1 MSRISSPEPV
11 LKRLLPP
18 LMIMVLLLT
27 ALAVT
32 LLWKQHGQMISGSI
46 NSRVKEAA
54 RGFHLN
60 LDKQVNG
67 LSMSLRLIAA
77 DATVQKALRR
87 GDPKGFLLRSL
98 HEAVWKPVFATLKKE
113 HGLTYF
119 CLLSA
124 DRTCLLRV
132 HNPEAGVSKVD
143 FYTAIEAERTGKTVS
158 GLELS
163 PDGTLVLRVVQPIF
177 DGEGL
182 AGYAVLGK
190 GINDIL
196 QVLHEPTG
204 LELSVIVKK
213 SRINHQNWLEKNS
226 RENVVADWE
235 RLPDDLVVYD
245 SRGRLP
251 EPFSDW
257 LLRVSS
263 SSSGEEKDKEI
274 IHGERNWR
282 ASLMPLSDAAGKVVG
297 SLLIMCDISPERVSF
312 TRLLAVGGMVCSI
325 LLIFLL
331 GFIYTLL
338 RRTDAG
344 IEAQQ
349 GQLRKS
355 EETHRA
361 MVEGLPD
368 IIMRFDEQCRYLFV
382 SANINEMLDR
392 QTGVFIGKTPREL
405 ALPAE
410 LCQFTEAAVRKVFE
424 TGSAFETEFTM
435 QTKNG
440 MSFFNWRFLPEFDE
454 QKKTG
459 SVLSISR
466 DITSY
471 RRTEQEYKT
480 LFCEM
485 LDGFTL
491 HELICDDNGQPVD
504 YRFLAVNPSFERM
517 TGLKAEDIIGKTVRE
532 VMPKTTL
539 ERIQAYGGVALSG
552 KPAFFE
558 NYYQNSDCHFE
569 IKAFRPAINQF
580 ACIFT
585 DVTERKKAEEK
596 LAHSYELMRYIIEHT
611 SSSIAIHDCDLRYVY
626 VSQRYL
632 KEFNVVEPNII
643 GRQVQEVFPD
653 MPRKWLDVYRQALEG
668 KVVKAEDD
676 IYERADGT
684 TDWIR
689 WECRPWYE
697 SDGKIGGIVVYME
710 FTTERKSLEEQLLQ
724 SQKME
729 SVGRL
734 AGGIAHDFNNM
745 LAVILGYTEISLGL
759 VKNNQKLLF
768 NIQSIRKAA
777 VRSKDLTRQLLAYA
791 RKQTVVPKLLSLNDT
806 VEGMLKMLRRLIGED
821 IDLVW
826 QPGAGILPV
835 LMDPS
840 QMDQVLANLCVNAR
854 DAIGGVGRIVIE
866 TKSVV
871 RDESYCQFHAGFIP
885 GAYVLLAISDNG
897 CGMDRKLLEKIF
909 EPFFTTKKTGEGT
922 GLGLA
927 TVYGIIRQNNGFVNV
942 YSEPGHGTTFKLYLP
957 LADEG
962 GLAVQ
967 EADSQ
972 PLVRGNE
979 TVLLVEDEPD
989 ILNMAFI
996 MLKSLGYGVLPA
1008 ATPEK
1013 ALMMSEKYGGE
1024 IHLLITDVIMPGMN
1038 GRELTEKL
1046 RSSRPG
1052 LKTLFMSGYTANVI
1066 AHHGVLDS
1074 GVNFVAKPFS
1084 KKELALKIREALK
1097 DDSAETE
1104 I

>member
-1 MSRISSPEPV
+1 MT
-11 LKRLLPP
+11 
-18 LMIMVLLLT
+18 MVLLLM

-32 LLWKQHGQMISGSI
+32 LLWKQHRQMIAGSI
-46 NSRVKEAA
+46 NSRVKEAG
-54 RGFHLN
+54 RGFQLN

-87 GDPKGFLLRSL
+87 GDPNGFLLKSL
-98 HEAVWKPVFATLKKE
+98 HEAVWKPVFTTLKQE

-124 DRTCLLRV
+124 GRDCLLRV
-132 HNPEAGVSKVD
+132 HEPESSGVKVD
-143 FYTAIEAERTGKTVS
+143 FYTVLEAERTGKNVS

-163 PDGTLVLRVVQPIF
+163 PDGELVLRVVQPIF

-190 GINDIL
+190 GITDIL

-204 LELSVIVKK
+204 LELAVIIKK
-213 SRINHQNWLEKNS
+213 NHVDYQKWLKINPHDNA
-226 RENVVADWE
+226 VADWE
-235 RLPDDLVVYD
+235 RLPENLVIYD

-251 EPFSDW
+251 EPFLEW
-257 LLRVSS
+257 LLLVSN
-263 SSSGEEKDKEI
+263 SSSGEEKNQEI
-274 IHGERNWR
+274 FYGGKKWR
-282 ASLMPLSDAAGKVVG
+282 ASLKSLSDAAGEEVG
-297 SLLIMCDISPERVSF
+297 SLLIICDISPERASF
-312 TRLLAVGGMVCSI
+312 ARLLTVGGLACAV

-331 GFIYTLL
+331 GFIYILL
-338 RRTDAG
+338 RRTDEG
-344 IEAQQ
+344 IAVQQ

-355 EETHRA
+355 EEIHRA

-368 IIMRFDEQCRYLFV
+368 IIVRFDKQCRYLFV

-410 LCQFTEAAVRKVFE
+410 LCLFIEAAVCKVFE
-424 TGSAFETEFTM
+424 TSAIFEAEFTM
-435 QTKNG
+435 QTKDG
-440 MSFFNWRFLPEFDE
+440 LSFFNWRFVPEFDE
-454 QKKTG
+454 HRETC
-459 SVLSISR
+459 SVLAISR
-466 DITSY
+466 DISSY

-517 TGLKAEDIIGKTVRE
+517 TGLKSADIIGKTVRE
-532 VMPKTTL
+532 VMPKTAL
-539 ERIQAYGGVALSG
+539 EQIQAYGRVALSG

-558 NYYQNSDCHFE
+558 NYYQSSGSYFD
-569 IKAFRPAINQF
+569 IKVFRPAINQF

-585 DVTERKKAEEK
+585 DITERKKAEEK

-611 SSSIAIHDCDLRYVY
+611 SSSIAIHDCELRYIY

-632 KEFNVVEPNII
+632 KEFDIGERNII
-643 GRQVQEVFPD
+643 GLSVQEVFPGI
-653 MPRKWLDVYRQALEG
+653 PQKWLDIYRQALNG
-668 KVVKAEDD
+668 AVVSAEDD
-676 IYERADGT
+676 IYERGDGT
-684 TDWIR
+684 KDWIR
-689 WECRPWYE
+689 WECRPWHE
-697 SDGKIGGIVVYME
+697 SDGKTGGIIVYTE

-759 VKNNQKLLF
+759 AKENQKLLF

-791 RKQTVVPKLLSLNDT
+791 RKQTVVPKLLSMNDT

-821 IDLVW
+821 IDLSW
-826 QPGAGILPV
+826 QPGAGVLPV
-835 LMDPS
+835 MMDPS

-866 TKSVV
+866 TKSVI
-871 RDESYCQFHAGFIP
+871 RDENYCQAHAGFTP
-885 GAYVLLAISDNG
+885 GAYVLLAVSDNG
-897 CGMDRKLLEKIF
+897 CGMERKLVEKIF
-909 EPFFTTKKTGEGT
+909 DPFFTTKKTGEGT
-922 GLGLA
+922 GLGLS

-962 GLAVQ
+962 ELASQ
-967 EADSQ
+967 EEDSR
-972 PLVRGNE
+972 PMVRGNE
-979 TVLLVEDEPD
+979 TILLVEDEPD

-1008 ATPEK
+1008 STPEK
-1013 ALMMSEKYGGE
+1013 AIMMSEKYGGE
-1024 IHLLITDVIMPGMN
+1024 IHLLITDVIMPSMN
-1038 GRELTEKL
+1038 GRELSEKL
-1046 RSSRPG
+1046 CSDRPG
-1052 LKTLFMSGYTANVI
+1052 LKVLFMSGYTANVI
-1066 AHHGVLDS
+1066 AHHGVLDPN
-1074 GVNFVAKPFS
+1074 VNFVAKPFS
-1084 KKELALKIREALK
+1084 QKELALKIREALK
-1097 DDSAETE
+1097 DVSGGTVIEPE
-1104 I
+1104 ES